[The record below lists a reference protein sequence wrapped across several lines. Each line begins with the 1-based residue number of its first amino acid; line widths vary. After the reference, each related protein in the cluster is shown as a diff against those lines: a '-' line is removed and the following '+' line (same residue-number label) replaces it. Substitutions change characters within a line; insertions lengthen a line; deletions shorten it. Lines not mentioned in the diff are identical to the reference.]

1 MDARETLTISLPAM
15 LRQQIDEIVRTGG
28 YGNTSE
34 YVRELVRQ
42 DVKQRAKELLEQKLL
57 EGLQSGPGIGVTA
70 EYWSDLRRRLA
81 DKARSDTPPHD
92 A

>member
-1 MDARETLTISLPAM
+1 MDARETLTISLPPS

-42 DVKQRAKELLEQKLL
+42 DVKQRAKEQLEQKLL
-57 EGLQSGPGIGVTA
+57 EGLRSGPGIDVTT
-70 EYWSDLRRRLA
+70 EYWSELRRRLA
-81 DKARSDTPPHD
+81 DKVRSDAPPND
-92 A
+92 P